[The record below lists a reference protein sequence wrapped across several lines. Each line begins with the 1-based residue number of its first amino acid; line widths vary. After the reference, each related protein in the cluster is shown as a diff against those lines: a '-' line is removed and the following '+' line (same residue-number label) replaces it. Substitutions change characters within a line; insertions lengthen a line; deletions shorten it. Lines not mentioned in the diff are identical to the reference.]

1 MTSFK
6 KTFISPDQNISSAI
20 EIIHK
25 AGQRIGLVVKN
36 SQLLGTI
43 TDGDIRRALLQN
55 KDMNTPASEIMN
67 SNPTIAK
74 ESHSIEEIKE
84 LMRTEDILQI
94 PVINTKNKII
104 DLKLINDLEE
114 NKIENTV
121 VIMAGGFGKRLL
133 PLTENTPKPLLKIG
147 KKPIL
152 EIIISKLKKFGFNR
166 IIISTHYKSEMIKKY
181 FKNGKKF
188 GVEIDYLE
196 ESKPLGTAGALT
208 LIQKRDLNHP
218 LVVMNADLFT
228 ELNFNSLL
236 ENHLESNSAATACV
250 VKYEFE
256 VPYGVME
263 VKGNKIKK
271 ITEKPKHKFFI
282 SAGIYVLNPEIIKG
296 MKKDEFKD
304 MPELLSDN
312 LKNEKGINMF
322 PIFEEWL
329 DIGRI
334 GDFEKA
340 NSKLDG

>member
-1 MTSFK
+1 M
-6 KTFISPDQNISSAI
+6 
-20 EIIHK
+20 
-25 AGQRIGLVVKN
+25 
-36 SQLLGTI
+36 
-43 TDGDIRRALLQN
+43 
-55 KDMNTPASEIMN
+55 
-67 SNPTIAK
+67 
-74 ESHSIEEIKE
+74 
-84 LMRTEDILQI
+84 
-94 PVINTKNKII
+94 
-104 DLKLINDLEE
+104 
-114 NKIENTV
+114 
-121 VIMAGGFGKRLL
+121 
-133 PLTENTPKPLLKIG
+133 
-147 KKPIL
+147 
-152 EIIISKLKKFGFNR
+152 
-166 IIISTHYKSEMIKKY
+166 KY
-181 FKNGKKF
+181 A
-188 GVEIDYLE
+188 
-196 ESKPLGTAGALT
+196 P
-208 LIQKRDLNHP
+208 
-218 LVVMNADLFT
+218 
-228 ELNFNSLL
+228 LNFNSLL